1 MKKLFGVSALVLLLS
16 GCYAAGPGYSYGYS
30 DTYIYQPYGGSYYYG
45 RPAYGPG
52 YYHHHHAHRPP
63 NHRPHPGHAHRTT
76 GRIQATEGMEITVHR
91 MEAIA
96 RVAVM
101 VTAIAE

>member
-1 MKKLFGVSALVLLLS
+1 MAAPITTGVLHIGLGTTTIITRTV
-16 GCYAAGPGYSYGYS
+16 
-30 DTYIYQPYGGSYYYG
+30 
-45 RPAYGPG
+45 
-52 YYHHHHAHRPP
+52 HRI
-63 NHRPHPGHAHRTT
+63 T

>member
-1 MKKLFGVSALVLLLS
+1 MRQALDTATGIAIPTSISLMAAPTTTGVLHIGLGTTTIITRTV
-16 GCYAAGPGYSYGYS
+16 
-30 DTYIYQPYGGSYYYG
+30 
-45 RPAYGPG
+45 
-52 YYHHHHAHRPP
+52 
-63 NHRPHPGHAHRTT
+63 HRTT

-101 VTAIAE
+101 GTAIAE

>member
-1 MKKLFGVSALVLLLS
+1 M
-16 GCYAAGPGYSYGYS
+16 AAR
-30 DTYIYQPYGGSYYYG
+30 TTTGGLHMG
-45 RPAYGPG
+45 LATTTIIITRI
-52 YYHHHHAHRPP
+52 
-63 NHRPHPGHAHRTT
+63 AHRTT
-76 GRIQATEGMEITVHR
+76 GRIQATEGMGITVHR

>member
-1 MKKLFGVSALVLLLS
+1 MRQALDTATGIAIPTSISLM
-16 GCYAAGPGYSYGYS
+16 AAR
-30 DTYIYQPYGGSYYYG
+30 TTTGGLHIG
-45 RPAYGPG
+45 LGTTTIITRT
-52 YYHHHHAHRPP
+52 AHRI
-63 NHRPHPGHAHRTT
+63 T

-101 VTAIAE
+101 GTAIAE

>member
-1 MKKLFGVSALVLLLS
+1 MAAPTTTGVLHIGLGTTTIITRTV
-16 GCYAAGPGYSYGYS
+16 
-30 DTYIYQPYGGSYYYG
+30 
-45 RPAYGPG
+45 
-52 YYHHHHAHRPP
+52 
-63 NHRPHPGHAHRTT
+63 HRTT

-101 VTAIAE
+101 GTAIAE

>member
-1 MKKLFGVSALVLLLS
+1 M
-16 GCYAAGPGYSYGYS
+16 AAR
-30 DTYIYQPYGGSYYYG
+30 TTTGGLHMG
-45 RPAYGPG
+45 LATTTIITRI
-52 YYHHHHAHRPP
+52 
-63 NHRPHPGHAHRTT
+63 AHRTT

-96 RVAVM
+96 RVAAM

>member
-1 MKKLFGVSALVLLLS
+1 MAAPTTTGVLYTGL
-16 GCYAAGPGYSYGYS
+16 G
-30 DTYIYQPYGGSYYYG
+30 TTTIIT
-45 RPAYGPG
+45 RT
-52 YYHHHHAHRPP
+52 
-63 NHRPHPGHAHRTT
+63 AHRT
-76 GRIQATEGMEITVHR
+76 QATEGMEITVHR

>member
-1 MKKLFGVSALVLLLS
+1 M
-16 GCYAAGPGYSYGYS
+16 AAR
-30 DTYIYQPYGGSYYYG
+30 TTTGGLHMG
-45 RPAYGPG
+45 LGTTTIITRT
-52 YYHHHHAHRPP
+52 
-63 NHRPHPGHAHRTT
+63 AHRT
-76 GRIQATEGMEITVHR
+76 QATEGMEITVHR